1 MAIEKDIRELLYDHD
16 LVIVPELGGLLTHY
30 RPARLDEA
38 RNVVHPPGKDLSF
51 NRNLL
56 RNDGLLADRISKREG
71 IGFDQATGRI
81 AADVNAWQQGLQ
93 RNGRVEL
100 PLIGIFYRD
109 AEHNLQFDPDPRG
122 QYLKDA
128 HGLRPVAAVP
138 VQRTEGTPV
147 IALPIAAPVEEAST
161 GRRTTWVWAA
171 AAVAGLLFTAAALW
185 AYRMGGPDAAQ
196 WSGFDPFADRPERT
210 YVALEQVTPP
220 GVSQV
225 AHVELPKTG
234 TGTVMVELVP
244 EENIVLHV
252 DLGTAAAPESTA
264 VAVPS
269 AEPVNVRARFHVIGG
284 CFAQP
289 ENADRLLNELV
300 AKGYPAVRLPK
311 NGDLHPVAFGSYV
324 DRASAQAAMS
334 EIRAVGG
341 GSAWLLVR

>member
-16 LVIVPELGGLLTHY
+16 LVIVPEWGGLLAHY

-38 RNVVHPPGKDLSF
+38 RNLVHPPGKDLSF

-71 IGFDQATGRI
+71 IGFDQANGRI

-138 VQRTEGTPV
+138 VERTEGTPV
-147 IALPIAAPVEEAST
+147 ITLPAAAQEVGTPTE
-161 GRRTTWVWAA
+161 RRTTWVWAA
-171 AAVAGLLFTAAALW
+171 AAVAGLLFTGAALW
-185 AYRMGGPDAAQ
+185 AYRMGGPDATQ
-196 WSGFDPFADRPERT
+196 WSGFDPFTDRPERT
-210 YVALEQVTPP
+210 YLVPGPVASA
-220 GVSQV
+220 GVAQV
-225 AHVELPKTG
+225 AHVELPAEG
-234 TGTVMVELVP
+234 AGTVTVDLVP

-252 DLGTAAAPESTA
+252 DMGAAAAPESTA

-289 ENADRLLNELV
+289 ENADRLLSELV

-324 DRASAQAAMS
+324 DRASAQAAMA
-334 EIRAVGG
+334 EIRTSGD

>member
-16 LVIVPELGGLLTHY
+16 LVIVPEWGGLLAHY

-38 RNVVHPPGKDLSF
+38 RNLVHPPGKDLSF

-71 IGFDQATGRI
+71 IGFDQANGRI

-138 VQRTEGTPV
+138 VERTEGTPV
-147 IALPIAAPVEEAST
+147 ITLPVAAQEAETPIA
-161 GRRTTWVWAA
+161 RRTTWVWAA
-171 AAVAGLLFTAAALW
+171 AAVAGLLFTGAALW
-185 AYRMGGPDAAQ
+185 AYRMGGPDATQ

-210 YVALEQVTPP
+210 YVVPEPVALA
-220 GVSQV
+220 GVAKV
-225 AHVELPKTG
+225 AHVELPAEG
-234 TGTVMVELVP
+234 AGTVTVDLVP

-252 DLGTAAAPESTA
+252 DMGAAAAPESTA

-269 AEPVNVRARFHVIGG
+269 AEPVSVRARFHVIGG

-334 EIRAVGG
+334 EIRTSGD

>member
-16 LVIVPELGGLLTHY
+16 LVIVPEWGGLLVHY

-38 RNVVHPPGKDLSF
+38 RNLVHPPGKDLSF

-71 IGFDQATGRI
+71 IGFDQANGRI

-138 VQRTEGTPV
+138 VERSESTPV
-147 IALPIAAPVEEAST
+147 ITLPVAAQEVETPTE
-161 GRRTTWVWAA
+161 RRTTWVWAA
-171 AAVAGLLFTAAALW
+171 AAVAGLLFTGAALW
-185 AYRMGGPDAAQ
+185 AYRMGGPDATQ
-196 WSGFDPFADRPERT
+196 WSGFDPFTDRPERT
-210 YVALEQVTPP
+210 YVVPEPVASA
-220 GVSQV
+220 GVAQV
-225 AHVELPKTG
+225 AHVELPAEG
-234 TGTVMVELVP
+234 TGTVTVDLVP

-252 DLGTAAAPESTA
+252 DMGAAAAPESTA
-264 VAVPS
+264 VAIPT

-324 DRASAQAAMS
+324 DRSSAQAAMS
-334 EIRAVGG
+334 EIRTSGD